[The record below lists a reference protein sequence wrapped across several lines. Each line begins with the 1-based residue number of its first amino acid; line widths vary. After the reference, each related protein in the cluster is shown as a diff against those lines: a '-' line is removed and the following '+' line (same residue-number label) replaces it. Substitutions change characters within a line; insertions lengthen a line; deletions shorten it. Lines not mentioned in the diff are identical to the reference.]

1 MIAPQSAAGQAG
13 LCRLLRC
20 ACTHQR
26 AHLHDHACARTDK
39 CTNLRCSRKMS
50 AENDSRMTETR
61 ARMRILART
70 HNAADG
76 RSDHRISLDDS
87 AVATPNISLTVR
99 SKKAAVSSAGDQCT
113 DRPWDPAVRSA
124 PTRMGARMRGCVR
137 VDIQIDGEGP
147 REKDGRRD
155 ERDVQQL
162 RVV

>member
-1 MIAPQSAAGQAG
+1 MHAHTNAHT
-13 LCRLLRC
+13 
-20 ACTHQR
+20 CT
-26 AHLHDHACARTDK
+26 
-39 CTNLRCSRKMS
+39 S
-50 AENDSRMTETR
+50 TR
-61 ARMRILART
+61 ARAQTNAQAYPTLLQEIERGKRFAHDRDTRILART

-124 PTRMGARMRGCVR
+124 PTRMGARVRGCVR

-147 REKDGRRD
+147 REKDGTRD

-162 RVV
+162 RVA